1 MNRSWINQL
10 KDHPLVPVF
19 YHSDV
24 NIAKEVVLA
33 CYAGGVR
40 HFEWT
45 NRGPAALEIFRSLRN
60 LIDQECPGMTLG
72 IGTILHPEQ
81 ALPFLDAGA
90 DFLVQPGTTLSVGEL
105 CAHRNIPWI
114 PGVMTPTEIMSAWM
128 AGATA
133 VKIFPGQMLSPA
145 YIKALRG
152 PFPQIPMMVTGGVE
166 PTEESLQS
174 WLGSGVQAVG
184 LGSQL
189 FKNLDDPSTITQLLI
204 HLHSTLPTL

>member
-1 MNRSWINQL
+1 MTNAWLTSLQS
-10 KDHPLVPVF
+10 HPLVPVF
-19 YHSDV
+19 YHPDV
-24 NIAKEVVLA
+24 KLAEDVLLA

-45 NRGPAALEIFRSLRN
+45 NRGPGALENFQKLR
-60 LIDQECPGMTLG
+60 LLVDSQCPGMTLG
-72 IGTILHPEQ
+72 IGTILHPDQ
-81 ALPFLDAGA
+81 ALPFLEAGA

-105 CAHRNIPWI
+105 CQSRTIPWI
-114 PGVMTPTEIMSAWM
+114 PGVFTPTEIMTAWM

-133 VKIFPGQMLSPA
+133 VKIFPGQMLYPA

-166 PTEESLQS
+166 PTEESLKS
-174 WLGSGVQAVG
+174 WLGGGVQAVG

-189 FKNLDDPSTITQLLI
+189 FKNLDQPQAITDLLI
-204 HLHSTLPTL
+204 HLHSTLPLL

>member
-1 MNRSWINQL
+1 MTSTWISQL
-10 KDHPLVPVF
+10 NAHPLVPVF
-19 YHSDV
+19 YHSDLGL
-24 NIAKEVVLA
+24 AKEVVLA

-45 NRGPAALEIFRSLRN
+45 NRGPEALTNFRALRS
-60 LIDQECPGMTLG
+60 LIDQACPGMTLG

-81 ALPFLDAGA
+81 ALPFLEAGA

-105 CAHRNIPWI
+105 CEHRNIPWI
-114 PGVMTPTEIMSAWM
+114 PGVMTPTEIMAAWM

-145 YIKALRG
+145 YIQALRG

-166 PTEESLQS
+166 PTPESIHS
-174 WLGSGVQAVG
+174 WLNSGVQAVG

-189 FKNLDDPSTITQLLI
+189 FKNLADPTSITHVLI
-204 HLHSTLPTL
+204 QLHSTLPSS